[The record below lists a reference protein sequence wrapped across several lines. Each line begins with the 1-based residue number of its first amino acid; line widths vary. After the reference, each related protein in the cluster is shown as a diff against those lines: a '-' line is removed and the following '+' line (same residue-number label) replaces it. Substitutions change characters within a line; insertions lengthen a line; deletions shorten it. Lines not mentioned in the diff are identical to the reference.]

1 MANNHKYTKQ
11 TRHIS
16 MIINFVRNGEE
27 CNLYNAV
34 WCAGGMQ
41 VVDVGTNNVREEEFN
56 HVLGYTMARLY
67 NL

>member
-1 MANNHKYTKQ
+1 
-11 TRHIS
+11 

-27 CNLYNAV
+27 CNLYNTV

-56 HVLGYTMARLY
+56 HVLGYAMARLY
-67 NL
+67 NLQITCKNFVMGYSRF